1 VLPERMGIARHP
13 PLSSVRDGNTLKV
26 HFTVTLVCRGGTHD
40 SGAFIYSKRACSFL
54 SSRR

>member
-26 HFTVTLVCRGGTHD
+26 LFTVTLVCRGGTHD
-40 SGAFIYSKRACSFL
+40 SGAFIYSKRARSYL
-54 SSRR
+54 SSPR